1 MAGAAG
7 WLALRRWAANPAG
20 VMRFLAPAVV
30 LVSLIPDVLV
40 GVTRSEAGTTWA
52 GVFGLMA
59 MHLAVAV

>member
-1 MAGAAG
+1 
-7 WLALRRWAANPAG
+7 
-20 VMRFLAPAVV
+20 MRFLAPAVV